1 MKKIINRN
9 SLAKGDAIEG
19 QAPNVIIDARSSAA
33 EPVSNNLTTNDME
46 SNEIITTKT
55 ISGGQE
61 EQAQA
66 TIGASPTATTIEAR
80 RQEIRQTLQAHE
92 EVQLVDFLE
101 AGFLFGDM
109 PKTMQRGET
118 KKNVTELRKSLERT
132 KRFFRPIE
140 LTAARDFIE
149 AGLGSVQRL
158 DGSIVTLDDPDVDLI
173 YVRPDG
179 KQRSC
184 AYAKLFTMKE
194 FKGKERE
201 YDVRVKL
208 CEIPAEE
215 LPEYVREIQTASVW
229 DEKTKRQVTVET
241 FREPSG
247 LTMMDACINESK
259 MSARGAYKLIFLHEG
274 YKKALYDE
282 SLVNG
287 KLHPSFHAD
296 QNMLERAKRNYMAL
310 KVAFRNSP
318 DYFKNSAAVD
328 ALIEVRAHEV
338 NDPNGAAESFLEF
351 LQAMQTEDWCEMAM
365 VKTPA
370 EKKTKFLEL
379 FNTHKAKMSEDAAYA
394 GVVEE
399 RVKAARRE
407 YNESFAYAP
416 KKKSKRSKPSNE
428 EIYFGGKKQ

>member
-1 MKKIINRN
+1 MEKTFF
-9 SLAKGDAIEG
+9 SAAEAAIDNGASET
-19 QAPNVIIDARSSAA
+19 PNVINNARSSVA

-46 SNEIITTKT
+46 SNEMITTKT

-66 TIGASPTATTIEAR
+66 TVGASPTDTTTIEAR
-80 RQEIRQTLQAHE
+80 RQEIRQTLQAHK

-118 KKNVTELRKSLERT
+118 KKNVSELRKSLERT

-241 FREPSG
+241 FTEPSG
-247 LTMMDACINESK
+247 LTMMDACINESG
-259 MSARGAYKLIFLHEG
+259 MSARGAYKLIYRREG
-274 YKKALYDE
+274 YKKSLYDD
-282 SLVNG
+282 SLANG
-287 KLHPSFHAD
+287 KLHDSFHAD
-296 QNMLERAKRNYMAL
+296 TNLLERAKRDYMAF
-310 KVAFRNSP
+310 KVAFRSSP
-318 DYFKNSAAVD
+318 EYFKNSAAVD
-328 ALIEVRAHEV
+328 ALIEVYTQETQ
-338 NDPNGAAESFLEF
+338 DPNGAVENYLNF
-351 LQAMQTEDWCEMAM
+351 LQAMQTSDWNEMAT

-379 FNTHKAKMSEDAAYA
+379 FNTHKAKMSEGAAYA

-407 YNESFAYAP
+407 YNESLANAP
-416 KKKSKRSKPSNE
+416 KKTKKIKPSNE

>member
-1 MKKIINRN
+1 MKNY
-9 SLAKGDAIEG
+9 LHPEEAAAKVAAAIDNGVSEASSNETENAQAGTEQVNNPQSCGHSTSEYSG
-19 QAPNVIIDARSSAA
+19 QEQATVAASAA
-33 EPVSNNLTTNDME
+33 DTT
-46 SNEIITTKT
+46 S
-55 ISGGQE
+55 
-61 EQAQA
+61 
-66 TIGASPTATTIEAR
+66 IEVR
-80 RQEIRQTLQAHE
+80 RQEIRLALKAHE
-92 EVQLVDFLE
+92 EVQLADFLE

-241 FREPSG
+241 FTEPSG

-296 QNMLERAKRNYMAL
+296 QSMLERAKRNYMAL

-338 NDPNGAAESFLEF
+338 NDPNGVAESFLEF